1 MESNKSTAALILA
14 RLPGAGRVVY
24 GGQEPQGEALARSYL
39 YWRKLGRP
47 VLRAIELA
55 ESDCV
60 KGERRWP
67 SRAPAGLASYQN
79 QPSKSG
85 GRWIEAP
92 DLAGLRFVGFADEI
106 AKRHGWT
113 RTIDHKGW
121 FADAFQDSV
130 MRGCVYQLP
139 ADREGRPRYV
149 PAYREG
155 GEGRRGWSDQSGQ
168 DGAAVVFLADIELGE
183 RGGEEGEEAGGIDPG
198 LWQAAKIADSLAERA
213 AEESREWAEAS
224 QAGFQYAEK
233 LEEAAEERRAFLALR
248 AEIKGEAAR
257 PDGSAVCAT
266 IRAALAEHVR
276 TWRKRKA
283 EAFELRETWLSGWRG
298 DLRSAFAESA
308 GLRLES
314 N

>member
-47 VLRAIELA
+47 VSRAIELA

-67 SRAPAGLASYQN
+67 SQAPAGLASYQN
-79 QPSKSG
+79 KPNDKG

-92 DLAGLRFVGFADEI
+92 NLAGLRFVGFADEVI
-106 AKRHGWT
+106 KNRGGY
-113 RTIDHKGW
+113 RMDHTGY
-121 FADAFQDSV
+121 FSDDCQDST
-130 MRGCVYQLP
+130 MRGAVYQLP

-149 PAYREG
+149 PGYREG
-155 GEGRRGWSDQSGQ
+155 SEGRRGWTDQSGQ
-168 DGAAVVFLADIELGE
+168 DGAAVIFLAEIELGE
-183 RGGEEGEEAGGIDPG
+183 PGGEDSPCAGYS
-198 LWQAAKIADSLAERA
+198 QAAIDCARRADRLAELA
-213 AEESREWAEAS
+213 AEESREWSEAS
-224 QAGFQYAEK
+224 SAGCQYADK

-257 PDGSAVCAT
+257 PDGSAVCQA
-266 IRAALAEHVR
+266 IRASLAEHVR

-283 EAFELRETWLSGWRG
+283 EAFELRDNWLIAWRG
-298 DLRSAFAESA
+298 ELRGAFAESA
-308 GLRLES
+308 GLDLES
-314 N
+314 CK